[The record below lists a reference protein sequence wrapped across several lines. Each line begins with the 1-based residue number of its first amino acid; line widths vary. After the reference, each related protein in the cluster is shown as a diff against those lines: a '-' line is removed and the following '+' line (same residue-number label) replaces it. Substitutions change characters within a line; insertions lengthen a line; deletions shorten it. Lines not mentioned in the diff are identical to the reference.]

1 MILRGLADTMSFTDR
16 DIDFLRGILR
26 DAGEAEILPRFR
38 MLGSGDIAEKKSS
51 IDLVTDADLLS
62 EKQITARLKER
73 FPDALVLGEE
83 AYETNPGLLSALPG
97 AVLAFVID
105 PVDGTFNFTAGLPV
119 FGTILAVVAKGET
132 IAGLIHDPVLG
143 DTLVAT
149 KGAGARLISHA
160 GTETPARVI
169 APRALPQMVG
179 TISINDI
186 DRDDRIRIAG
196 NLGKTKM
203 AFAYNCSAYEYWLAA
218 TGKVDFIGHFKL
230 MPWDHLA
237 GVLIHQ
243 EAGGHTARH
252 DGSPYLPGQTEGGI
266 LSAPNKDLWQEI
278 LREVV
283 RA

>member
-1 MILRGLADTMSFTDR
+1 MSFADADISVLRDILREAGDR
-16 DIDFLRGILR
+16 
-26 DAGEAEILPRFR
+26 EIMPRFR
-38 MLGSGDIAEKKSS
+38 QLSDGDITEKKSS
-51 IDLVTDADLLS
+51 IDLVTDADLMA
-62 EKQITARLKER
+62 EKHITIRLR
-73 FPDALVLGEE
+73 DRYPGALVVGEE
-83 AYETNPGLLSALPG
+83 ACETNPGLIGAL
-97 AVLAFVID
+97 ADAELAFVID

-119 FGTILAVVAKGET
+119 FGTILAVVAHGET
-132 IAGLIHDPVLG
+132 VAGLIHDPVLG
-143 DTLVAT
+143 DTLVAA
-149 KGAGARLISHA
+149 KGGGARILSKAGA
-160 GTETPARVI
+160 ETRASVI
-169 APRALPQMVG
+169 APRPLSSMVG

-186 DRDDRIRIAG
+186 DRAERLRIAG

-252 DGSPYLPGQTEGGI
+252 DGSPYRPGQTSGGI
-266 LSAPNKDLWQEI
+266 LSAPNEALWHQI

-283 RA
+283 QA

>member
-1 MILRGLADTMSFTDR
+1 MSFADR
-16 DIDFLRGILR
+16 DIDFLRDIVR
-26 DAGEAEILPRFR
+26 EAGETEILPRFR
-38 MLGSGDIAEKKSS
+38 MLGSSDISEKKSS
-51 IDLVTDADLLS
+51 IDLVTDADLLA
-62 EKQITARLKER
+62 EKRIATHLRTL
-73 FPDALVLGEE
+73 FPGALVVGEE
-83 AYETNPGLLSALPG
+83 ACETEPGLISSLAG
-97 AVLAFVID
+97 ADLAFVID

-119 FGTILAVVAKGET
+119 FGTILAVVARGET
-132 IAGLIHDPVLG
+132 VAGLIHDPVLG

-149 KGAGARLISHA
+149 KGAGARLISHTGA
-160 GTETPARVI
+160 ETTAKVI
-169 APRALPQMVG
+169 APRPLAQMVG

-203 AFAYNCSAYEYWLAA
+203 AFGYNCSAYEYWLAA

-252 DGSPYLPGQTEGGI
+252 DGTPYRPGETTGGI
-266 LSAPNKDLWQEI
+266 LSAPNEELWQEI
-278 LREVV
+278 LRDVV
-283 RA
+283 LA